1 MKCPT
6 CGHEGSGII
15 KSGREP
21 DTVRRRRQCCQC
33 GFRWTTVEIPAD
45 AHKRATKALE
55 MIDMAGAI
63 ARGTACATE
72 TVHGPDHHEVQ
83 VHVPPTLKFGK
94 A

>member
-6 CGHEGSGII
+6 CGGEDHGVRKTVSTG
-15 KSGREP
+15 G
-21 DTVRRRRQCCQC
+21 TVRRMRQCSTC
-33 GFRWTTVEIPAD
+33 GYRWSTVEIPAEVY
-45 AHKRATKALE
+45 KRSTKALE
-55 MIDMAGAI
+55 LLDLAGSI

-83 VHVPPTLKFGK
+83 IHVPPTLKFGK